1 MRMQRNVGLAVLL
14 CAAAAACGEDVGR
27 QATPAGPSLAVAAP
41 ACVEFGPPP
50 AAWTVWG
57 APAGHVPG
65 NGVHL
70 ENGIKVLVQTFF
82 WTGGG
87 STFNYAQLGPPT
99 YAFANGQAAGTNNI
113 NLQFLFSGLGWIP
126 NKVYFSFLDEGGN
139 ENLSVNGS
147 AFYVGDIA
155 LVPPAVG
162 GRNVSVSTWVPGPG
176 AIAGWVQVDGGS
188 IKTITVG
195 GQEFWIDK
203 VCAEP

>member
-1 MRMQRNVGLAVLL
+1 MRTQRCLGLAML
-14 CAAAAACGEDVGR
+14 CAAAAACGDDAGTLT
-27 QATPAGPSLAVAAP
+27 TPGGPSLSVTPP

-50 AAWTVWG
+50 PAGTIWG

-65 NGVHL
+65 SSVHL
-70 ENGIKVLVQTFF
+70 ENGIKVLVQTFQ
-82 WTGGG
+82 WGGGG
-87 STFNYAQLGPPT
+87 SAFNFAQLGPPT
-99 YAFANGQAAGTNNI
+99 YAFANGQAAGINNI
-113 NLQFLFSGLGWIP
+113 NLQFLFGNLGWIP
-126 NKVYFSFLDEGGN
+126 SKVYFSYLDEGGF

-147 AFYVGDIA
+147 LYYIGDLHLA
-155 LVPPAVG
+155 PPSVG

-176 AIAGWVQVDGGS
+176 AIAGWVKIDGGS